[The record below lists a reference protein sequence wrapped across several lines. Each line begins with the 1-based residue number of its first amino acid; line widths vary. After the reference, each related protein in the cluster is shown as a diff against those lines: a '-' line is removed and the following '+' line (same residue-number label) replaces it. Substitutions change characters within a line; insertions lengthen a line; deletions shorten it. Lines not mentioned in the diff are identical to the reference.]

1 MQALYGGGTFIVS
14 DFIYMLHSSFSG
26 AAAPAVWTLR
36 ASVLATLLALAACGG
51 DNSPVAEDTGSTA
64 PVAPVAPLV
73 IPAAPAGLGYAE
85 SAPIPA
91 VLAFVDHAHTNQRD
105 NPCMMTVATNAGVR
119 VLAGFLDVWTPSTQ
133 LVDAGVNLAAANGCP
148 AVTASAWSGVPGSAP
163 DGTVNNAVAHAE
175 NIAFSTRITVNRTP
189 EQAMAAYYDDRRGKN
204 YSVTDGMGP
213 FTASWRKLAQQTTT
227 INDIPL
233 SATTQRYDDGGNNT
247 GVAGSAN
254 PEFGQVISFVQSM
267 GANASTEPGKR
278 FYKYARPWRWSNGV
292 AIQPT
297 LLPARSSTPATDGGF
312 PSGHTAESV
321 RNAIAMAYVVPE
333 RFQEMLARG
342 LELGENRIVAGMHS
356 PLDVMGGRV
365 LGQASALGNIF
376 AATPEARAAA
386 HAQAQ
391 QALRAEA
398 GVKTDAEF
406 LAAAQAQGTDHAKA
420 ATTYRHRLTFDFPQI
435 AATDKAAVV
444 PKGAEVLLET
454 RQPYLSA
461 EQRRVVLKTTAIAS
475 GYPAMDDAEGFG
487 RMNLFAAADG
497 FGAFN
502 GDVAV
507 TMDASRGG
515 FHAADTWR
523 NAIGGAGKLTKL
535 GTGTLTLAG
544 SNAYSGG
551 TQVQDGTLIAASAGA
566 LGKGVV
572 YVSGSGTLKIAAS
585 TAAKAGADYT
595 QTGDAVLEVTA
606 GSAAPLQVAG
616 KATLDTGSTLRVN
629 FSTAASAGQVIPV
642 IQAGTLLGKF
652 GRIDLP
658 AGVNASP
665 VYEAGGMSLRVQ

>member
-1 MQALYGGGTFIVS
+1 
-14 DFIYMLHSSFSG
+14 MLHSSFSG

-36 ASVLATLLALAACGG
+36 ASVLATLLALSACGG
-51 DNSPVAEDTGSTA
+51 DNAPVAEDVVETA
-64 PVAPVAPLV
+64 PVV
-73 IPAAPAGLGYAE
+73 IPAAPAGLGYTD
-85 SAPIPA
+85 SAPLPD
-91 VLAFVDHAHTNQRD
+91 VPAFVDYAHTNQRD
-105 NPCMMTVATNAGVR
+105 NPCMVGVATNAGVR
-119 VLAGFLDVWTPSTQ
+119 VLSGFLDIWTPSTQ
-133 LVDAGVNLAAANGCP
+133 IVDAGVNLAAANGCP
-148 AVTASAWSGVPGSAP
+148 AVTASAWSGVPGTSP
-163 DGTVNNAVAHAE
+163 DGTVVNAVAHAE
-175 NIAFSTRITVNRTP
+175 NIAFSTRITVQRTA
-189 EQAMAAYYDDRRGKN
+189 EQAIAAYYDDRRGKN

-213 FTASWRKLAQQTTT
+213 FTGAWRKLARQTTT
-227 INDIPL
+227 INDIPTDA
-233 SATTQRYDDGGNNT
+233 STQVYNDGGNNT
-247 GVAGSAN
+247 GVAGAAN
-254 PEFGQVISFVQSM
+254 PEFGQVIAFVQSM
-267 GANASTEPGKR
+267 GSNASTEPAKR

-292 AIQPT
+292 VVQPT
-297 LLPARSSTPATDGGF
+297 LLPARSGTPATDGGF

-365 LGQASALGNIF
+365 LGQASALGNIY
-376 AATPEARAAA
+376 AATPESRAAA
-386 HAQAQ
+386 YAQAQ

-398 GVKTDAEF
+398 SAKTDAEF
-406 LAAAQAQGTDHAKA
+406 LAAAQVPGIDHAA
-420 ATTYRHRLTFDFPQI
+420 AAASYRHRLTFDFAQTG
-435 AATDKAAVV
+435 AAGKAAVV

-454 RQPYLSA
+454 RLPYLSP

-487 RMNLFAAADG
+487 RLNLFAAADG

-535 GTGTLTLAG
+535 GTGSLTLAG

-551 TQVQDGTLIAASAGA
+551 TQVQAGTLVAASAGA
-566 LGKGVV
+566 LGQGVV
-572 YVSGSGTLKIAAS
+572 HLDGTGTLKIAAG
-585 TAAKAGADYT
+585 TAAKAGADFT
-595 QTGDAVLEVTA
+595 QAGDAVLEVTA
-606 GSAAPLQVAG
+606 GNAAALQVAG
-616 KATLDTGSTLRVN
+616 KATLGTGSLLRVH
-629 FSTAASAGQVIPV
+629 FGAGTSAGQVIPV
-642 IQAGTLLGKF
+642 IQAGALLGRF
-652 GRIDLP
+652 GRIELP

-665 VYEAGGMSLRVQ
+665 VYEAGGMGLRVQ

>member
-1 MQALYGGGTFIVS
+1 
-14 DFIYMLHSSFSG
+14 MLHSSFSG

-36 ASVLATLLALAACGG
+36 ASVLATLLALSACGG
-51 DNSPVAEDTGSTA
+51 DSTPVAEDTGSTA
-64 PVAPVAPLV
+64 PVAPVV
-73 IPAAPAGLGYAE
+73 IPAAPAGLGHAD
-85 SAPIPA
+85 SAPVPA
-91 VLAFVDHAHTNQRD
+91 VPAFVDYAHTNQRD
-105 NPCMMTVATNAGVR
+105 NPCMVTVATNAGVR
-119 VLAGFLDVWTPSTQ
+119 VLSGFLDIWTPSTQ
-133 LVDAGVNLAAANGCP
+133 IVDAGVNLAAANGCP
-148 AVTASAWSGVPGSAP
+148 AVTASAWTGVPGTVP
-163 DGTVNNAVAHAE
+163 DGTVMNAVAHAE
-175 NIAFSTRITVNRTP
+175 NIAFSTRITVQRTA
-189 EQAMAAYYDDRRGKN
+189 EQEIAAYYDDRRGKN

-213 FTASWRKLAQQTTT
+213 LTNAWRKLARQTTT
-227 INDIPL
+227 INDIPQ

-247 GVAGSAN
+247 GVSGSAN
-254 PEFGQVISFVQSM
+254 PEFGQAIAFVQSM
-267 GANASTEPGKR
+267 GVNASTEPGKR

-321 RNAIAMAYVVPE
+321 RNAIAMAYLVPE

-365 LGQASALGNIF
+365 LGQASALGNIY
-376 AATPEARAAA
+376 AATPETRAAA

-398 GVKTDAEF
+398 GAKTDAEF
-406 LAAAQAQGTDHAKA
+406 LAAAQTPGLDHARA
-420 ATTYRHRLTFDFPQI
+420 GSTYRHRLTFDFPQI

-461 EQRRVVLKTTAIAS
+461 EQRRVVLKTTAVAS

-487 RMNLFAAADG
+487 RLNLFAAADG

-535 GTGTLTLAG
+535 GTGQLTLAG

-551 TQVQDGTLIAASAGA
+551 TQVQAGTLVAASADA
-566 LGKGVV
+566 LGKGTV
-572 YVSGSGTLKIAAS
+572 YLDGSGTLKIAAS
-585 TAAKAGADYT
+585 TAAKAGADYV
-595 QTGDAVLEVTA
+595 QTGDAVLDVTA
-606 GSAAPLQVAG
+606 GTAPALQVAG
-616 KATLDTGSTLRVN
+616 KATLGTASTLRVN
-629 FSTAASAGQVIPV
+629 FAGAASAGQVIPV
-642 IQAGTLLGKF
+642 IQAGTLLGRF
-652 GRIDLP
+652 GRIELP
-658 AGVNASP
+658 AGVSASA